1 MLIIERFEESI
12 AVIEDGDKHFEVSR
26 DKLPKNACEGDVL
39 KKDGGIYEIDKEKTQ
54 IRRKEILRLQ
64 NSLWS

>member
-12 AVIEDGDKHFEVSR
+12 AVIEDGDKRFEVGR
-26 DKLPKNACEGDVL
+26 DKLPKNARQGDVL